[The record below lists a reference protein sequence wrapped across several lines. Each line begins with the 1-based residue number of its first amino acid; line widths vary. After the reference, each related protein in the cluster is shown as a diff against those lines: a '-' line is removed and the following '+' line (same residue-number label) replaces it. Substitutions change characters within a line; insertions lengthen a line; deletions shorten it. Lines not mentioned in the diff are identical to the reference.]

1 MNISN
6 NMGVD
11 SNDLAKRGESLIRK
25 STNRYLTTVRI
36 AFRAKQRRFDD
47 FDGLLEESTIKPVQ
61 RSIIELSDE
70 QDQPD
75 LLPGQLTLVKHQKR
89 WRLLRDFKKG
99 KFCFLIAVDNW
110 SIELQKNEFYSL
122 YLLLLKIN
130 EQLLV
135 IKNELMDEESISI
148 ELEKLPW
155 YIELEGK
162 KEEWS
167 LRLIFESQEQTRSFE
182 MYWPIPIAQNLFY
195 EIKKMWESMD

>member
-1 MNISN
+1 M
-6 NMGVD
+6 
-11 SNDLAKRGESLIRK
+11 
-25 STNRYLTTVRI
+25 
-36 AFRAKQRRFDD
+36 
-47 FDGLLEESTIKPVQ
+47 
-61 RSIIELSDE
+61 
-70 QDQPD
+70 
-75 LLPGQLTLVKHQKR
+75 VKDQKR
-89 WRLLRDFKKG
+89 WRLLKDFKKG
-99 KFCFLIAVDNW
+99 KFCFLIGVDNW
-110 SIELQKNEFYSL
+110 SIELQKSEFYSL

-130 EQLLV
+130 EQLLD

-195 EIKKMWESMD
+195 EIKKMWDSMD